1 MMWDM
6 HGMGWGMGLLY
17 LLVVLFLLFG
27 TAAFIKYLFK
37 G

>member
-6 HGMGWGMGLLY
+6 HGIGWGMGLLY
-17 LLVVLFLLFG
+17 LLVVLFLLLG
-27 TAAFIKYLFK
+27 IGAFLKYLLK